1 MSNPIDAGA
10 SGQTQRRL
18 LILGGIVLVAAV
30 IVVVAIILSSGGGD
44 KKKADGDGGGSGLAN
59 VAEVQKMYAG
69 IPQSG
74 ITLGD
79 PKAKATIVVFAD
91 PQCPYCRDFELTEFP
106 GVVKNLVRTGKA
118 KVQLRIRAFI
128 GDDSVKAAGALY
140 AAALQNKMYQASGIL
155 YNNQGEENSGWF
167 TAEIEKQILT
177 AAGVDVARAL
187 KDASGDQAQQLLGA
201 TETLASRYGSQSTP
215 DVYVGTSENDGKKTG
230 ATEADITAAVGK
242 IAG

>member
-1 MSNPIDAGA
+1 MSNATA
-10 SGQTQRRL
+10 SDQNKRRL
-18 LILGGIVLVAAV
+18 MILAGIVLAAAV
-30 IVVVAIILSSGGGD
+30 IVVIAIILSSGGGD
-44 KKKADGDGGGSGLAN
+44 KKKAAGGEGGTGLAH

-74 ITLGD
+74 VTLGD

-140 AAALQNKMYQASGIL
+140 AASLQNRMYQATGIL

-167 TAEIEKQILT
+167 TDAIQKQILT
-177 AAGVDVARAL
+177 GAGVDVPKAL
-187 KDASGDQAQQLLGA
+187 TDATGDKAQQLLA
-201 TETLASRYGSQSTP
+201 EAETLANRYGSQSTP

>member
-1 MSNPIDAGA
+1 MSNATA
-10 SGQTQRRL
+10 SDQNKRRL
-18 LILGGIVLVAAV
+18 MILAGIVLAAAV
-30 IVVVAIILSSGGGD
+30 IVVIAIILSSGGSD
-44 KKKADGDGGGSGLAN
+44 KKRAGGEGGAGLAN
-59 VAEVQKMYAG
+59 VAEVKAIYTG

-79 PKAKATIVVFAD
+79 PNAKATIVVFAD

-128 GDDSVKAAGALY
+128 GDDSVKAANALY
-140 AAALQNKMYQASGIL
+140 AASLQNRMYQATGIL

-167 TAEIEKQILT
+167 TPAIEKQILT
-177 AAGVDVARAL
+177 GAGVDVARAL
-187 KDASGDQAQQLLGA
+187 KDAGAGKPQELLA
-201 TETLASRYGSQSTP
+201 EAETLANRYGSQSTP

>member
-1 MSNPIDAGA
+1 MSNVFAAGHDPNK
-10 SGQTQRRL
+10 RRL
-18 LILGGIVLVAAV
+18 MILAGVVLAAAV
-30 IVVVAIILSSGGGD
+30 IVVVAILLSSGGD
-44 KKKADGDGGGSGLAN
+44 KKKSGGEGSGGLQH
-59 VAEVQKMYAG
+59 VAEVQKMYDG

-74 ITLGD
+74 VTLGD

-118 KVQLRIRAFI
+118 KVQLRIRAFL
-128 GDDSVKAAGALY
+128 GDDSVRAAGALY

-167 TAEIEKQILT
+167 TDEIEKQILT
-177 AAGVDVARAL
+177 GAGVDVPRAL
-187 KDASGDQAQQLLGA
+187 KDASGDQAQQLLGEA
-201 TETLASRYGSQSTP
+201 ETLASRYGSQSTP

>member
-1 MSNPIDAGA
+1 MNNAFGSDGSDQNR
-10 SGQTQRRL
+10 RRL
-18 LILGGIVLVAAV
+18 MILAGITLAAAV
-30 IVVVAIILSSGGGD
+30 IVVIAIILSSGGGD
-44 KKKADGDGGGSGLAN
+44 KKKSDGADAGTTLEH
-59 VAEVQKMYAG
+59 VTEVQQMYDG

-79 PKAKATIVVFAD
+79 PAAKATIVVFAD
-91 PQCPYCRDFELTEFP
+91 PQCPYCRDFEVTEFP

-128 GDDSVKAAGALY
+128 GDDSVKAANALY
-140 AAALQNKMYQASGIL
+140 AASLQNRMFQAAGIL

-167 TAEIEKQILT
+167 TDEIQKQILT
-177 AAGVDVARAL
+177 GAGVDVARAL
-187 KDASGDQAQQLLGA
+187 KDAAGGKPQELLGEA
-201 TETLASRYGSQSTP
+201 ETLANRYGSQSTP

-230 ATEADITAAVGK
+230 ATEADIIAAVGK